1 VFFLFYFSLAGCV
14 LRKLI
19 KIYFQLTAA
28 HMNLP
33 AEHSAHQIAQFA
45 SAGLK
50 DKGLTINL

>member
-1 VFFLFYFSLAGCV
+1 LFYFSLAGCV

-28 HMNLP
+28 HMNFP
-33 AEHSAHQIAQFA
+33 AQHSAHQIAQFA